1 MARSGKESVKN
12 ILGYLPYT
20 AELYWLVR
28 HKDKPLHTQF
38 NLKQLNANLP
48 QLVKDVQA
56 IRTEGNANGKKVF
69 LFATLHY
76 WIEHVTLLGM
86 SLAALGHEVTVGFL
100 PYANWQTEINRFDLR
115 RQNLY
120 ALEVLGKAAKVIGVK
135 SLMNE
140 QPCAEIDEAVTAC
153 IEQVSL
159 YDAQYTLQDEEVDRD
174 SSIFKMRMVRNEAAA
189 RAALTWLGEGKPDV
203 VIVPNGTIQELG
215 VVYRMARHLGIPAST
230 YEFGDQRQ
238 TIWLAQNGEIMRQE
252 TDAMWAVRKEQPIDE
267 NRLKRVQELFGARQ
281 KGSVAENFTRLWQ
294 KSPVQGS
301 QKVRQ
306 ELGLDERPVVLLAT
320 NVLGDSLTLGRDLF
334 TKSMESWIMRTV
346 QYFNGRPDV
355 QLVIRVHPGEVLTHG
370 VSMTD
375 VVHEVLPTL
384 PEHIHLIPPEEMVN
398 TYDLIEAADLGL
410 VYTTT
415 VGLEMALNGLPV
427 IVNAYTHYRGRGFTQ
442 DPNSWVEYFKLLG
455 KILEKPQDYSLT
467 EEQIKLAWQY
477 AYYWFFD
484 FPRPFPWHLVRVWD
498 DYKERPLRQVFNAEG
513 RQKFEATFGYLT
525 GDRMDWS
532 KIEISK

>member
-1 MARSGKESVKN
+1 MKRSGKESVKN
-12 ILGYLPYT
+12 ILGQIPYT

-28 HKDKPLHTQF
+28 QKAKPLQTQF
-38 NLKQLNANLP
+38 NLKQLKANLP

-56 IRTEGNANGKKVF
+56 LREGVEKGKKIF

-76 WIEHVTLLGM
+76 WIEHVTLLGL
-86 SLAALGHEVTVGFL
+86 SLAAQGHDVTVGFM
-100 PYANWQTEINRFDLR
+100 PYANWQEEINRFDLR
-115 RQNLY
+115 QQNLY
-120 ALEVLGKAAKVIGVK
+120 ALDVLKKAEKVIAVK

-140 QPCAEIDEAVTAC
+140 RAFTEVDEKVMER
-153 IEQVSL
+153 IEQVSI
-159 YDAQYTLQDEEVDRD
+159 YDTQYTVQDEDVDKD
-174 SSIFKMRMVRNEAAA
+174 SPIFKMRMERNEIAA
-189 RAALTWLGEGKPDV
+189 RAALTWLSEGKPDV
-203 VIVPNGTIQELG
+203 VVVPNGTIQELG
-215 VVYRMARHLGIPAST
+215 IVYQMAQHLGLSVNT

-252 TDAMWAVRKEQPIDE
+252 TDGMWVVRKEQPIDKGQLE
-267 NRLKRVQELFGARQ
+267 RVQKLFGARQ
-281 KGSVAENFTRLWQ
+281 KGSLAENFTRLWQ
-294 KSPVQGS
+294 KTPAKGGQE
-301 QKVRQ
+301 VRQ
-306 ELGLDERPVVLLAT
+306 QLGLDERPMVLLAT

-370 VSMTD
+370 VSMGD

-384 PEHIHLIPPEEMVN
+384 PEHIHLIPAEEKVN

-427 IVNAYTHYRGRGFTQ
+427 IVNASTHYRGRGFTH

-455 KILEKPQDYSLT
+455 KILESPADFRLT
-467 EEQIKLAWQY
+467 EEQVKLAWQY

-484 FPRPFPWHLVRVWD
+484 FPRPFPWHLVRMWN
-498 DYKERPLRQVFNAEG
+498 DYKERPLLDVFSEEG
-513 RQKFEATFGYLT
+513 MKQYGATFGYLI
-525 GDRMDWS
+525 GEPMDWS
-532 KIEISK
+532 QIETAG

>member
-1 MARSGKESVKN
+1 MKRSGKESVKN
-12 ILGYLPYT
+12 VIGQIPYT

-28 HKDKPLHTQF
+28 QKDKPLQSQF
-38 NLKQLNANLP
+38 NLKQLNARLP
-48 QLVKDVQA
+48 QLVKDVQSLRGEDA
-56 IRTEGNANGKKVF
+56 AGKKIF

-76 WIEHVTLLGM
+76 WIEHVTLLGLT
-86 SLAALGHEVTVGFL
+86 LAAQGHDVTVAFM
-100 PYANWQTEINRFDLR
+100 PYANWQEEINKFDLR

-120 ALEVLGKAAKVIGVK
+120 ALDVLKKAEKVIAVK

-140 QPCAEIDEAVTAC
+140 RAGEISEDERAL
-153 IEQVSL
+153 IDQVSI
-159 YDAQYTLQDEEVDRD
+159 YDTQYTVQDEDVDRD
-174 SSIFKMRMVRNEAAA
+174 SKIFKMRTKRNETAA
-189 RAALTWLGEGKPDV
+189 RAALTWLSEGKPDV

-215 VVYRMARHLGIPAST
+215 VVYKMAKHLKIPVNT

-252 TDAMWAVRKEQPIDE
+252 TDAMWEARREQAINKKQLE
-267 NRLKRVQELFGARQ
+267 RVQNLFGARQ
-281 KGSVAENFTRLWQ
+281 KGSLAENFTRLWQ
-294 KSPVQGS
+294 KAPALGGQE
-301 QKVRQ
+301 VRK
-306 ELGLDERPVVLLAT
+306 ELGLDDRPVVLLAT

-334 TKSMESWIMRTV
+334 TKSMESWISRTV

-370 VSMTD
+370 VSMVD
-375 VVHEVLPTL
+375 VVHQVLPTL
-384 PEHIHLIPPEEMVN
+384 PEHIHLIAPEEKVN

-427 IVNAYTHYRGRGFTQ
+427 IVNASTHYRGRGFTN

-455 KILEKPQDYSLT
+455 KVLETPADFLLT
-467 EEQIKLAWQY
+467 EEQVTMAWQY

-484 FPRPFPWHLVRVWD
+484 FPRPFPWHLVRMWN
-498 DYKERPLRQVFNAEG
+498 DYKERPLLDVLSKDGLKQYG
-513 RQKFEATFGYLT
+513 ATFAYLT
-525 GDRMDWS
+525 GEPMDWN
-532 KIEISK
+532 EIKTAG